1 MLLTTRGRNERK
13 KVDECIHNNTPLRIT
28 PEHENKKYE
37 IWIEGDHEKK
47 WKIWKWEEKKKKI
60 GPQKLEISYSSMIL
74 LFFCPSPSYPQIHIP
89 PPVSLNFAWQVV
101 VSDTRAII
109 QFAGFFLAGFG
120 IFSYAFGLGAR
131 LLSLDF
137 PFALLLGPCPQFLL
151 CVWPWPSSSLSSSEE
166 ESLSS
171 LEDSSYARGRR

>member
-13 KVDECIHNNTPLRIT
+13 KVNECIHNNTPLRIT

-37 IWIEGDHEKK
+37 IWIEGDHERKN
-47 WKIWKWEEKKKKI
+47 EKYGNEKRKKKI
-60 GPQKLEISYSSMIL
+60 GPKKIRDIIWFSFFFARAFSIRKYISHRPPHLIL
-74 LFFCPSPSYPQIHIP
+74 PDRL
-89 PPVSLNFAWQVV
+89 L
-101 VSDTRAII
+101 SDTRARI

-137 PFALLLGPCPQFLL
+137 PFELLLGPCPQFLL

>member
-1 MLLTTRGRNERK
+1 MRTKNM
-13 KVDECIHNNTPLRIT
+13 
-28 PEHENKKYE
+28 KYE
-37 IWIEGDHEKK
+37 SKGIMKK
-47 WKIWKWEEKKKKI
+47 MKIWKWEEKKI
-60 GPQKLEISYSSMIL
+60 GPRKIRDIILEYDSPFF
-74 LFFCPSPSYPQIHIP
+74 FFCPSPFYPQIHIP

-101 VSDTRAII
+101 DSNTRARL

-137 PFALLLGPCPQFLL
+137 PFALLFGPCPQFLL

>member
-1 MLLTTRGRNERK
+1 MRTKNM
-13 KVDECIHNNTPLRIT
+13 
-28 PEHENKKYE
+28 KYE
-37 IWIEGDHEKK
+37 SKGIM
-47 WKIWKWEEKKKKI
+47 KKKKMKNI
-60 GPQKLEISYSSMIL
+60 EMRREKKLALKKLEISYDSPFFFARALSIRKHISHRPSHLIL
-74 LFFCPSPSYPQIHIP
+74 PDRL
-89 PPVSLNFAWQVV
+89 L
-101 VSDTRAII
+101 SDTRARI

>member
-1 MLLTTRGRNERK
+1 
-13 KVDECIHNNTPLRIT
+13 
-28 PEHENKKYE
+28 
-37 IWIEGDHEKK
+37 
-47 WKIWKWEEKKKKI
+47 
-60 GPQKLEISYSSMIL
+60 MIL
-74 LFFCPSPSYPQIHIP
+74 LFFARAFSIRKCMSHLSSHLILPDRLL
-89 PPVSLNFAWQVV
+89 SLI
-101 VSDTRAII
+101 SDTRARI
-109 QFAGFFLAGFG
+109 QFAGFFLVGFG

-151 CVWPWPSSSLSSSEE
+151 CVWPWPSSSLSSSED